1 MLRVGLTGGIG
12 AGKSTVARRL
22 VELGATLVDADQ
34 VAREVVL
41 PGSVGLARLVEQFG
55 TAVLDAD
62 GALDRPGL
70 GEIVFGD
77 PEARQRLNGILH
89 PLIGERTA
97 ELIAEAPRDSV
108 IVQDVPLLVEGAM
121 AAAFPLVVVV
131 YAPETERIRRLVEDR
146 GMTEEAARA
155 RIAAQADDEAR
166 RAAADVWLDN
176 SGSAEAVRAEV
187 DRLWT
192 DRLVPFDAVLR
203 GEAPPPCD
211 RLDPVPAD
219 PGWPAQYQR
228 LAARVARAVG
238 ESAVRIDHVGPTSAP
253 GAAAP
258 DVIDVQVTVRPDTP
272 VDGLGPSLAAVG
284 FLESRETG
292 PKQNGEQRTFV
303 SADPGRPARVYIR
316 ESGPETQH
324 P

>member
-22 VELGATLVDADQ
+22 VELGARLVDADQ

-55 TAVLDAD
+55 TGVLDAD
-62 GALDRPGL
+62 GCLDRPGL

-89 PLIGERTA
+89 PLIGQRTA
-97 ELIAEAPRDSV
+97 ELIAEAPHDAV
-108 IVQDVPLLVEGAM
+108 VVQDVPLLVEGAM
-121 AAAFPLVVVV
+121 AASFPLVIVVH
-131 YAPETERIRRLVEDR
+131 APESERVRRLVDDR

-176 SGSAEAVRAEV
+176 SGAPDAVRAEV
-187 DRLWT
+187 DRLWSE
-192 DRLVPFDAVLR
+192 RLVPFAAALR
-203 GEAPPPCD
+203 GQSPQPCD
-211 RLDPVPAD
+211 RLDPVPPD
-219 PGWPAQYQR
+219 PCWPAQYQR
-228 LAARVARAVG
+228 LAARVARAIGDSV
-238 ESAVRIDHVGPTSAP
+238 VRVEHVGPTSVP

-258 DVIDVQVTVRPDTP
+258 DVIDLQVTVRSLDSVERFSP
-272 VDGLGPSLAAVG
+272 GLAGVG
-284 FLESRETG
+284 FLERREAG
-292 PKQNGEQRTFV
+292 PRQDADERWFV
-303 SADPGRPARVYIR
+303 SADPGRPARVHIL
-316 ESGPETQH
+316 EDGS
-324 P
+324 